1 MSRDRAMSP
10 GGSASRPAPPAARHK
25 AMSGPSPADIV
36 AEERQ
41 HEEAWYRRALA
52 ERFFEREGFC
62 RLVAWNLAHLRRTI
76 PFTRTMRVVSIGCGL
91 GDYELAL
98 APHVEAIL
106 AFDLSATAIEEAR
119 RRAAAR
125 GAVNVEFRAAAV
137 QEVDLP
143 PASWDVVYALGVLHH
158 VPSPEDRLAILRRA
172 HGWLRPG
179 GWLYTRDPSAR
190 GLPRRLAYRFFRARA
205 GVHSPHENHLDPHAL
220 AALVARAGFV
230 DVRLDYTDVLGGP
243 LPWLIA
249 GSSPAFWALVAAFD
263 RAWLATPLLR
273 RAASQ
278 FAVVAR
284 R

>member
-1 MSRDRAMSP
+1 MSEARSREASE
-10 GGSASRPAPPAARHK
+10 GSLAGPPMAPPDEVMTAPRA
-25 AMSGPSPADIV
+25 ADIV

-52 ERFFEREGFC
+52 ERFFEREGFR

-76 PFTRTMRVVSIGCGL
+76 PFTRAMRVVSIGCGL

-98 APHVEAIL
+98 APHVEAIV
-106 AFDLSATAIEEAR
+106 AFDLSPTAVEEAR

-125 GAVNVEFRAAAV
+125 GIANVEFRTAAV
-137 QEVDLP
+137 QEVELP
-143 PASWDVVYALGVLHH
+143 PASWDVAYALGVLHH
-158 VPSPEDRLAILRRA
+158 VPSAADRLAILRRA
-172 HGWLRPG
+172 HGWLVPG

-190 GLPRRLAYRFFRARA
+190 GLPRRLAYRFVRARA
-205 GVHSPHENHLDPHAL
+205 GVHSPHEDHLDPHAL

-243 LPWLIA
+243 LPWVVA
-249 GSSPAFWALVAAFD
+249 AASPVLWTLVAAFD